1 MKKIR
6 VCVAGYGNVGRE
18 ALECIKQA
26 PDMEPAGVVRRAPGA
41 GSKAGIPHVTCV
53 EELGPVDTAIL
64 ALPSRLIPAAAP
76 LYLQKGLNTVDSY
89 DIHGEA
95 ALSLRNNLGACARE
109 KERVAITGAGWD
121 PGTDS
126 IVRMLFAVIAPA
138 GITCTDFGPG
148 MSMGHGTAARSI
160 PGVKDA
166 LSLTLPLGY
175 GRHRRDVYLE
185 LEEGADFAGIAARI
199 RSDPYFKGDETRVI
213 RVDSAAQLKS
223 TGHAVCITRRGSSGT
238 AQNQLLQLRMRLANP
253 AATAQIMVA
262 AARASMR
269 LKPGGYVLGEIP
281 PLHLL
286 PGSREEIIK
295 NMV

>member
-6 VCVAGYGNVGRE
+6 VCVVGYGNVGRE
-18 ALECIKQA
+18 AVECIRQA
-26 PDMEPAGVVRRAPGA
+26 PDMEPAGVVRRVAD
-41 GSKAGIPHVTCV
+41 GSAVGIPEVTRV
-53 EELGPVDTAIL
+53 EELGSVDVVIL

-76 LYLQKGLNTVDSY
+76 LYLQKGFNTVDGY

-95 ALSLRNNLGACARE
+95 MLTLRNNLGTCARE
-109 KERVAITGAGWD
+109 NRGVAITGAGWD
-121 PGTDS
+121 PGSDS
-126 IVRMLFAVIAPA
+126 IIRMLFTAIAPV
-138 GITCTDFGPG
+138 GITYTDFGPG
-148 MSMGHGTAARSI
+148 MSMGHGAAARSI

-175 GRHRRDVYLE
+175 GRHRRDIYVV
-185 LEEGADFAGIAARI
+185 LEEGADFEKVAARI
-199 RSDPYFKGDETRVI
+199 RSDPYFRGE
-213 RVDSAAQLKS
+213 SAQVMSMDNIAQFKVTS
-223 TGHAVCITRRGSSGT
+223 HAVCITRRGSSGS
-238 AQNQLLQLRMRLANP
+238 ARNQLLELRMKLTNP

-269 LKPGGYVLGEIP
+269 LEPGGYVLGEIP

-286 PGSREEIIK
+286 PGSGEEIIK

>member
-26 PDMEPAGVVRRAPGA
+26 SDMEPAGVVRRAPGA

-199 RSDPYFKGDETRVI
+199 T
-213 RVDSAAQLKS
+213 AAD
-223 TGHAVCITRRGSSGT
+223 GAVCLLAAVDESAGRSSFLF
-238 AQNQLLQLRMRLANP
+238 AAAPNVPNAMNDLLKRSLAPVGGKGGGN
-253 AATAQIMVA
+253 AATAQGGAPTTDNDGILA
-262 AARASMR
+262 TARAI
-269 LKPGGYVLGEIP
+269 LTNEIT
-281 PLHLL
+281 L
-286 PGSREEIIK
+286 
-295 NMV
+295 